1 MRLLYIRQYLRYI
14 YFALEIRALRYIL
27 RAFFMKDEIRYM
39 KLAMKLARKGA
50 GWVNPN
56 PMVGVVI
63 VKNNVIIGQGY
74 HEYFGGPHAEVNAFK
89 SCLSSP
95 RGATL
100 YINLEP
106 CIHHGKTPPCAE
118 LIVEKGIRRV
128 VVAMKDPNPKV
139 NGKGI
144 EYLEK
149 NNVTVE
155 TGLLYKEAANLN
167 EIFIKFI
174 TTRIP
179 FCLYKG
185 AMTLDGKIASATG
198 DSRWISGEQSRK
210 LGHKLRHEYSA
221 IMVGIGTVLK
231 DNPKLDARR
240 SRKIS
245 KDPLKVVVD
254 SIARIS
260 LDSNVLAFNPQ
271 LTLVA
276 VTKLADPA
284 KLAEI
289 RRKGAQIIVCP
300 EKEAQVDL
308 EYLILA
314 LGLMDIDSVFLEG
327 GGTLAFS
334 AVRDRIVDK
343 VMIVIAP
350 KFIGGKKAPTI
361 LEGEGIKRISDAVP
375 FHISTLKMLKED
387 IIIVGYLSCSQ
398 ES

>member
-1 MRLLYIRQYLRYI
+1 
-14 YFALEIRALRYIL
+14 
-27 RAFFMKDEIRYM
+27 MKDEVKYM
-39 KLAMKLARKGA
+39 KLALKLAKKGA

-56 PMVGVVI
+56 PMVGAVI
-63 VKNNVIIGQGY
+63 VKNNTIIGKGY
-74 HEYFGGPHAEVNAFK
+74 HEHFGGPHAEVNAIN
-89 SCLSSP
+89 SCIQSP
-95 RGATL
+95 HGATL

-106 CIHHGKTPPCAE
+106 CAHMGKTPPCVD
-118 LIVEKGIRRV
+118 LIIEKGIRKV

-144 EYLEK
+144 EYLI
-149 NNVTVE
+149 NHGIIVE
-155 TGLLYKEAANLN
+155 TGLLADEAALLN
-167 EIFIKFI
+167 ETFIKFI
-174 TTRIP
+174 TTRKP

-198 DSRWISGEQSRK
+198 DSRWISGEASRK
-210 LGHKLRHEYSA
+210 LAHRLRHEYSA

-245 KDPLKVVVD
+245 KNPLKIVVD

-260 LDSNVLAFNPQ
+260 LDANVLKSNPQ
-271 LTLVA
+271 LTLLA
-276 VTKLADPA
+276 VTQMADPA

-289 RRKGAQIIVCP
+289 SRTGAQVVVCP
-300 EKEAQVDL
+300 EKDEQVDL
-308 EYLILA
+308 EYLMLA
-314 LGLMDIDSVFLEG
+314 LGMMDIDSVFLEG

-334 AVRDRIVDK
+334 AVRDKIVDK
-343 VMIVIAP
+343 VMLFIAP

-361 LEGEGIKRISDAVP
+361 LEGEGIRRISDAIP
-375 FHISTLKMLKED
+375 FHVSSLKLLKED
-387 IIIVGYLSCSQ
+387 IIIEGYLSCLQ